1 MLKQSALRRIM
12 VSSIALIIVTILYFF
27 PDTSLNSIKK
37 TTTYIDLNKTPIFL
51 LNKDDYVIR
60 TTLATKNTDSLS
72 LAKELIEALT
82 IGSEKSEY
90 IPKNFQPIIP
100 KNTRILSIDLNNNLL
115 KINFSKEFLNV
126 TKDNEEKLIEA
137 LIYTLTDI
145 PDIKEIMIFI
155 EDTKL
160 NELPQ
165 SKINLPNT
173 LTRDFGINK
182 IYDITSI
189 KNLTK
194 TTIYFIGKEDDLTYY
209 IPVTKIDNN
218 ENNKVKIIIDEL
230 KSSPIYETNLMSY
243 LASSVELLNYEELE
257 NQISLSFN
265 NAIFDD
271 LEEKNILEEVK
282 YSIAL
287 SLKDNYDIEDVIFK
301 VDNEIITTFKEN

>member
-12 VSSIALIIVTILYFF
+12 VSTIALIIVAILYFF
-27 PDTSLNSIKK
+27 PDTNLKSIKK
-37 TTTYIDLNKTPIFL
+37 TTTYIDLNKTPIYL

-60 TTLATKNTDSLS
+60 TTLATKNTDTLS

-126 TKDNEEKLIEA
+126 SKDNEEKLIEA

-145 PDIKEIMIFI
+145 PEIKEIMIFI

-173 LTRDFGINK
+173 LNRNFGINK
-182 IYDITSI
+182 IYDII
-189 KNLTK
+189 EQR
-194 TTIYFIGKEDDLTYY
+194 FI
-209 IPVTKIDNN
+209 I
-218 ENNKVKIIIDEL
+218 
-230 KSSPIYETNLMSY
+230 
-243 LASSVELLNYEELE
+243 
-257 NQISLSFN
+257 
-265 NAIFDD
+265 
-271 LEEKNILEEVK
+271 
-282 YSIAL
+282 
-287 SLKDNYDIEDVIFK
+287 
-301 VDNEIITTFKEN
+301 